1 MFLSPQQAHD
11 NAMEILRHS
20 DEASRWYYSKPAGAE
35 EASDCESEVESDSE
49 EN

>member
-1 MFLSPQQAHD
+1 MFLSPQQAHK

-20 DEASRWYYSKPAGAE
+20 DEASQWKYTMPAGAE
-35 EASDCESEVESDSE
+35 AQSDSESEVESETE